1 MPDDVLIFFFSECE
15 CSKAGTIAGMNIC
28 NMITGQCMCKVDVTG
43 RNCSNCICF
52 QNVSVPRL
60 ELLLG

>member
-1 MPDDVLIFFFSECE
+1 MFSECE
-15 CSKAGTIAGMNIC
+15 CSKAGAIAGMNIC

-43 RNCSNCICF
+43 CNCSNCICF